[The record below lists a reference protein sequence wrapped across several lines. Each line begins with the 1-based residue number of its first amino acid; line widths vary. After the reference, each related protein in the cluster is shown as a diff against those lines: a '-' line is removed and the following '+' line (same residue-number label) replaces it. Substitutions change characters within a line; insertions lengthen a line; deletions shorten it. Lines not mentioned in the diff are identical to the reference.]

1 MHRANDCNGGVKVE
15 YRNREIGGGGG
26 FSTAFLKTDPPD
38 SSKNGDF
45 IRRLRLCPKNEAK
58 NVQKVAGN

>member
-1 MHRANDCNGGVKVE
+1 MHRANNHNGGVKVE
-15 YRNREIGGGGG
+15 YNREIGGGGG
-26 FSTAFLKTDPPD
+26 FSTAFLKTDPSD

-45 IRRLRLCPKNEAK
+45 IRRMRFCPKNEAK